1 MTMNSEERPRGARLQ
16 PHPAGLKERGYQL
29 YEQGKSNCEIAKEL
43 GVPINT
49 LARWSSKGK
58 WKLRKQLAGHAEAGL
73 GALAPTVQ
81 DEISQ
86 LTFEQKRTR
95 YAQMMADH
103 ALRVAYAVRS
113 LSPQGLVVN
122 ADKIKKLDETAR
134 KALNLEENKPTVVV
148 NVGLLHA
155 LSERRRAKLLSR
167 DTGRLESKPLQL
179 ADAVEV
185 AKETGAQN

>member
-1 MTMNSEERPRGARLQ
+1 MSTLQ
-16 PHPAGLKERGYQL
+16 PHPPELKERGYHL
-29 YEQGKSNCEIAKEL
+29 YEQGKSNREIAKEL
-43 GVPINT
+43 GIPINT

-58 WKLRKQLAGHAEAGL
+58 WKLRKQLAAQPQTVPGS
-73 GALAPTVQ
+73 LAPA
-81 DEISQ
+81 DLAEISQ
-86 LTFEQKRTR
+86 LSFEQKRAR
-95 YAQMMADH
+95 YAQMMAEQ
-103 ALRVAYAVRS
+103 ALRVAYTVKS
-113 LSPQGLVVN
+113 LPSQALIAN

-148 NVGLLHA
+148 NVALLHE

-167 DTGRLESKPLQL
+167 DTGRLDAKPMQI